1 MSAAA
6 LSSLLTHDHGT
17 PDAIIALAHATFT
30 GGIDLDPASDPKWND
45 RPGGV
50 AARRIITELEDA
62 RVAEWFPGAPLPLRL
77 RTDRR
82 CAPPDVPGWTL
93 FCNPPNDK
101 RGELVNFFWRTIVEY
116 WLRGWCRSA
125 IYVGFNLEQAA
136 KLQRIGARSSPLRHP
151 TVIPSERPEYLDG
164 TTLRPQTEP
173 LHASFITLL
182 SHTPSEIRTFCA
194 LGKELGDVTGPL
206 I

>member
-17 PDAIIALAHATFT
+17 PDAIIALAHATFP
-30 GGIDLDPASDPKWND
+30 GGIDLDPASDAKWND

-50 AARRIITELEDA
+50 TARRFITEEQDA
-62 RVAEWFPGAPLPLRL
+62 RVAEWFPGAPLPMRL

-82 CAPPDVPGWTL
+82 CAPNDVAGWTV
-93 FCNPPNDK
+93 FCNPPNNK
-101 RGELVNFFWRTIVEY
+101 RGDLVDFFWRTIVEY

-125 IYVGFNLEQAA
+125 IFVGYNLEQSA
-136 KLQRIGARSSPLRHP
+136 KFQRIGARSSPLKHP
-151 TVIPSERPEYLDG
+151 TVHTADRPEYLDG
-164 TTLRPQTEP
+164 ETLRPQSEP
-173 LHASFITLL
+173 MHASFITLL
-182 SHTPSEIRTFCA
+182 SHTPSEIDTFIA
-194 LGKELGDVTGPL
+194 LGKELGDVTVPA

>member
-17 PDAIIALAHATFT
+17 PDAIIALARATFP
-30 GGIDLDPASDPKWND
+30 GGIDLDPASHPKWNN

-50 AARRIITELEDA
+50 GARRIITEQEDA

-82 CAPPDVPGWTL
+82 CAPDDIDGWTV

-116 WLRGWCRSA
+116 WMRGWCRSA
-125 IYVGFNLEQAA
+125 LYVGFNLEQAA
-136 KLQRIGARSSPLRHP
+136 KLQRIGARTSPLRHP

-182 SHTPSEIRTFCA
+182 SHEPSEIRTFCA

-206 I
+206 M